1 MNSDERT
8 TLVQFLDY
16 YRSVL
21 ERKVAGLSDPQARE
35 AAVPPSSLTLLG
47 LLGHAAYLERYWF
60 RVVFHGEDVDL
71 IFDFTDDPD
80 ADLHPGDDVTV
91 TSALDTWRAE
101 AATGRDIVDQA
112 ASLDAVAAR
121 DRHGHVVNLRWI
133 LVHMIEEYA
142 RHCGHADLMR
152 ERIDGVTG
160 D

>member
-60 RVVFHGEDVDL
+60 RVVFHGEDIDL

-80 ADLHPGDDVTV
+80 ADLHPAADVTV
-91 TSALDTWRAE
+91 TDELDRGRPRPKRGATSSTRRRRWTPSRPGTDTATW
-101 AATGRDIVDQA
+101 
-112 ASLDAVAAR
+112 
-121 DRHGHVVNLRWI
+121 
-133 LVHMIEEYA
+133 
-142 RHCGHADLMR
+142 
-152 ERIDGVTG
+152 
-160 D
+160 